1 MSYMNVKKELIVAYW
16 RRHTLIIVR
25 RTPAAPKTALA
36 GVMLEISFAR
46 FRASMAALSKG
57 RGPSGPFCCG
67 NSDDIVEISGAMVY
81 GGEGRPAAF
90 SAEGGASHRR
100 SRAEAA
106 PNVHEWTIEFRL
118 QPPLSQTAFSTASQF
133 TPFSFSYP
141 PTPAPVIWLL
151 CSYSII
157 RRYERAMTIHRY
169 TQSVEEIPPS
179 RAAPR
184 PTELALGPAKPLTH
198 LSLILSVATS

>member
-1 MSYMNVKKELIVAYW
+1 MSYMNVNKELIVAYW

-67 NSDDIVEISGAMVY
+67 NSDDIVGISGAMVY

-106 PNVHEWTIEFRL
+106 PNVHETEWTIGFRL
-118 QPPLSQTAFSTASQF
+118 WPPLSQTAFSFTVHTFLFFLPPHARPSYLASVF
-133 TPFSFSYP
+133 
-141 PTPAPVIWLL
+141 I
-151 CSYSII
+151 
-157 RRYERAMTIHRY
+157 
-169 TQSVEEIPPS
+169 
-179 RAAPR
+179 
-184 PTELALGPAKPLTH
+184 
-198 LSLILSVATS
+198 